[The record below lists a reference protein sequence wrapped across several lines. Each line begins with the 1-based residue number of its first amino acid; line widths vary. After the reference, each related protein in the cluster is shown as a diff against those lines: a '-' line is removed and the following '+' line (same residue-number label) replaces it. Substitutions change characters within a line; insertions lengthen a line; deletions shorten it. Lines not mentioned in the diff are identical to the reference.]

1 MALTS
6 CKLTHDMLRSNSC
19 GYSLPEIVMI
29 YLANYED
36 VTGYTESTSGNEITS
51 IGLASGT
58 TFYKIEPAR
67 NSASFEDALV
77 VTDNGRKYRTHTLT
91 FSVVGGKYDAERSF
105 DFDMLSTGKFIA
117 VVKTAE
123 GNYLCLGRNVGLEAE
138 TATFSGGGDT
148 DGIQVVMSH
157 NMAESVWPLS
167 ADAIE
172 DVEGQ

>member
-1 MALTS
+1 MAFTS
-6 CKLTHDMLRSNSC
+6 CKLQNDMLRSNSC
-19 GYSLPEIVMI
+19 SYSLPEIIMI

-36 VTGYTESTSGNEITS
+36 VTGYTVSGNEITS
-51 IGLASGT
+51 IALADSAK
-58 TFYKIEPAR
+58 FYKIEPAK

-105 DFDMLSTGKFIA
+105 DLDMLSVGKFIA

-123 GNYLCLGRNVGLEAE
+123 GNYICLGREVGLEAD

-157 NMAESVWPLS
+157 NMAESAWPLS

-172 DVEGQ
+172 DVEG